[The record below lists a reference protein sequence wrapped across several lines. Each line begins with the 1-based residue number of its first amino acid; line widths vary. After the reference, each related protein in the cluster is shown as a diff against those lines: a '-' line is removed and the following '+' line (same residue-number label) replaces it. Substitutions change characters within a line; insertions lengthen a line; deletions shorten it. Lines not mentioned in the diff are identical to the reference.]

1 MSAVKDLFFLLDPDA
16 DPGDKEKGDS
26 LRQDPSSPSLVIF
39 LLGLVL
45 LGRKP
50 WQVSLADVMEPT
62 FVTKPFKSQV
72 IL

>member
-1 MSAVKDLFFLLDPDA
+1 MQ

-45 LGRKP
+45 FVVVGSREKTM
-50 WQVSLADVMEPT
+50 SLADVMEPT
-62 FVTKPFKSQV
+62 FVTKPFKSRV